1 MNASI
6 SLTSYIA
13 EWLATFKE
21 TTVKQSTYDRL
32 LTSVKALEGYT
43 IASMPIGEIT
53 YNIYVHVYG
62 DGFDEMYS
70 ALVPKGKE
78 KTAG

>member
-13 EWLATFKE
+13 EWLTTFKE

-32 LTSVKALEGYT
+32 LTSVKALEGFMRHT
-43 IASMPIGEIT
+43 SNLDNTNSIMFPC
-53 YNIYVHVYG
+53 
-62 DGFDEMYS
+62 
-70 ALVPKGKE
+70 
-78 KTAG
+78 

>member
-6 SLTSYIA
+6 SLTAYIA

-32 LTSVKALEGYT
+32 LTSVKALEGFT
-43 IASMPIGEIT
+43 IASE
-53 YNIYVHVYG
+53 
-62 DGFDEMYS
+62 YS
-70 ALVPKGKE
+70 APD
-78 KTAG
+78 